1 MRWFGKIKIKKEND
15 KYKNIK
21 LTTANDLALRRT
33 IYILFIV
40 IFLIAAPL
48 VVLYSEGYR
57 YNLKRGKIQK
67 TGILII
73 SSLPKKADIYLN
85 GKVVIG
91 DQTPARLEK
100 LLPADYEIKIA
111 KEGYYDWTKKL
122 QIFENSTT
130 FAEEVIL
137 WKNNWP
143 TQLASYD
150 IIDWLASP
158 DNQKSVFLTQNRKI
172 MALDFTG

>member
-73 SSLPKKADIYLN
+73 SSLPKKADI
-85 GKVVIG
+85 
-91 DQTPARLEK
+91 
-100 LLPADYEIKIA
+100 
-111 KEGYYDWTKKL
+111 
-122 QIFENSTT
+122 
-130 FAEEVIL
+130 
-137 WKNNWP
+137 
-143 TQLASYD
+143 
-150 IIDWLASP
+150 
-158 DNQKSVFLTQNRKI
+158 
-172 MALDFTG
+172 